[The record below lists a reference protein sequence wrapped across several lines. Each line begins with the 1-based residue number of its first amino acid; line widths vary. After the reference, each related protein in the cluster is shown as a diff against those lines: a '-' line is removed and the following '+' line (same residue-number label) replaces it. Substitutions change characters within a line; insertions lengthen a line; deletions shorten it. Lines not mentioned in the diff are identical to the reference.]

1 MVNAPVYI
9 KECFSIL
16 KMMFVEGK
24 YIIILIANV
33 SKSGMSQI
41 LLTGLLRVNKIFY
54 RNINIVIYL
63 INSLAANPRQNSI
76 CCIVY

>member
-1 MVNAPVYI
+1 MVNVPIYI

-24 YIIILIANV
+24 NIIILIADV

-41 LLTGLLRVNKIFY
+41 LLTGLLS
-54 RNINIVIYL
+54 INNFFIET
-63 INSLAANPRQNSI
+63 
-76 CCIVY
+76 